1 MKKLSDSVLLEELKR
16 RLIENKKAL
25 HDLRVLTKKLEHLN
39 RKLQESEAMKSN
51 FLSNI
56 RNEINNPLTSIMGL
70 SEQILTGAVEVDM
83 AGSMAHMIYTE
94 AFNLDFQLRN
104 IFMAAELESG
114 EAAVNVS
121 NVEVATFVRNLIDS
135 FRNQADGKKLTVE
148 FLCECP
154 EKSGEEFYFK
164 TDAEKLQLVLS
175 NLLANAIE
183 FSLKGKKV
191 LMSAREKDGRL
202 NVAVRDEGIGIS
214 AEKQKQIFDRFRQL
228 ETGTRKAHKG
238 HGLGLSITKALIEL
252 LDGSMELSSVA
263 GKGCT
268 FTISVP
274 ESDAGAVVDIV
285 SEDGNE
291 FIF

>member
-1 MKKLSDSVLLEELKR
+1 MKKLSDSVLLDELKR

-25 HDLRVLTKKLEHLN
+25 HDLRVVTKKLEKLN

-70 SEQILTGAVEVDM
+70 SEQALSGAVEADM
-83 AGSMAHMIYTE
+83 AASMAHMIYTE

-104 IFMAAELESG
+104 IFIAAELEAG
-114 EAAVNVS
+114 EATVNIS
-121 NVEVATFVRNLIDS
+121 NVEVATLIRNLIDS
-135 FRNQADGKKLTVE
+135 YRNQADAKNLTVE
-148 FLCECP
+148 FLCRCP
-154 EKSGEEFYFK
+154 EKASEEFYFK

-175 NLLANAIE
+175 NLLANAVE

-191 LMSAREKDGRL
+191 RMHAWQKEGRL
-202 NVAVRDEGIGIS
+202 NVAVKDEGIGIGN
-214 AEKQKQIFDRFRQL
+214 EKKKQIFDRFKQL
-228 ETGTRKAHKG
+228 ETGSRKAHKG

-252 LDGSMELSSVA
+252 LDGSLELSSVA

-268 FTISVP
+268 FTVSVP
-274 ESDAGAVVDIV
+274 ESDVGAMVDV
-285 SEDGNE
+285 TSEDGNE

>member
-1 MKKLSDSVLLEELKR
+1 VKKLSDSVLLEELKR
-16 RLIENKKAL
+16 RLIDNKKAL
-25 HDLRVLTKKLEHLN
+25 HDLRVLTKKLEQLN

-70 SEQILTGAVEVDM
+70 SEQIITGAVETDM

-104 IFMAAELESG
+104 IFMAAELEAG
-114 EAAVNVS
+114 EAMVNVS
-121 NVEVATFVRNLIDS
+121 NVEVATLVRNLIDS
-135 FRNQADGKKLTVE
+135 YRNQADRKHLTME
-148 FLCECP
+148 FLCDRP
-154 EKSGEEFYFK
+154 EKSGDEFYFK

-191 LMSAREKDGRL
+191 QLHAWKKDGRL
-202 NVAVRDEGIGIS
+202 SIAVRDDGIGIS
-214 AEKQKQIFDRFRQL
+214 AEKQKQIFDRFKQL
-228 ETGTRKAHKG
+228 ETGSRKAHKG

-252 LDGSMELSSVA
+252 LDGSIELSSVA

-268 FTISVP
+268 FTVSVP
-274 ESDAGAVVDIV
+274 ESDAGLMVDVV